1 MRISLSHIARDAGGP
16 HLASLRAFTVFMPIW
31 LLGSLLGLPYL
42 DRPLG
47 IGFALVANTV
57 GFGFAWLVLLLLR
70 VTLFRERARSHVTL
84 GIVVL
89 GGALVGAAKG
99 FSTMGILELLWS
111 DGSHSGMLIERVLS
125 AALVGM
131 WFLPSAAFI
140 EATMGRLQVARSLI
154 AAEELA
160 RSRSYPPLAA
170 ETSAKIDALLTDAL
184 DIATDASQAPK
195 SRSEKLRSLSHDH
208 LRPLIE
214 QLWSESREGAKSHWF
229 LTVHTIAAARPI
241 SPLVV
246 SAGMM
251 LVSSGLIFS
260 TVGIAE
266 GFGRLSILLM
276 SSTVFAIVAKST
288 RIRKPLP
295 GALLMGA
302 CAIAYTA
309 ANEALGQILLG
320 PFGEFSSLA
329 TGMLNAAIF
338 FTMLVISALITLSA
352 QEVSRLRSQLDEVLG
367 RGYWASNDLEDFNRL
382 RQRELA
388 TILHGQFQNG
398 LLSAELALR
407 GTTDA
412 SRLTEFI
419 TLVEQLRARLVNNQP
434 AEQEHPHDTLSRR
447 LSTLSE
453 RWRGMVDIT
462 TTGAEVVSDSPELS
476 DFLFQVCEEAVSN
489 ASRHGLA
496 QRVSIEL
503 TNLGSQIRLTVT
515 DNGVGPR
522 VGKPGLGTFLLNS
535 RDKTTWTLSSGQNQA
550 GSALTLTIAKT

>member
-1 MRISLSHIARDAGGP
+1 MRLSLSQIARDAGGP

-42 DRPLG
+42 DSPLG
-47 IGFALVANTV
+47 VGYALVANTV
-57 GFGFAWLVLLLLR
+57 GFVFAWLVLLVLR
-70 VTLFRERARSHVTL
+70 VTLFRERARSHVNL
-84 GIVVL
+84 WIVVL

-131 WFLPSAAFI
+131 WFLPSTAFI
-140 EATMGRLQVARSLI
+140 EATMERLQVARSLTS
-154 AAEELA
+154 AEELA
-160 RSRSYPPLAA
+160 RSRSHSPLAG
-170 ETSAKIDALLTDAL
+170 ETSATIDALLTNAL
-184 DIATDASQAPK
+184 DIVTDASQTPK

-214 QLWSESREGAKSHWF
+214 QLWSESREGAKPHWL
-229 LTVHTIAAARPI
+229 LTARTIAAARPL
-241 SPLVV
+241 SPAVV
-246 SAGMM
+246 TTGMI

-266 GFGRLSILLM
+266 GFGRLSILAL
-276 SSTVFAIVAKST
+276 SSTLFAIVAKST

-295 GALLMGA
+295 GALLMGT

-309 ANEALGQILLG
+309 TNEALGQALLG
-320 PFGEFSSLA
+320 PFGDFSPGA
-329 TGMLNAAIF
+329 TGTLNAAIF
-338 FTMLVISALITLSA
+338 FTMLVISALITISA
-352 QEVSRLRSQLDEVLG
+352 QEVSRLRSQLDELFG
-367 RGYWASNDLEDFNRL
+367 RENWASDDLGDLNRL

-388 TILHGQFQNG
+388 TVLHGQFQNG

-412 SRLTEFI
+412 SRPTEFI

-434 AEQEHPHDTLSRR
+434 AEKENLDDTLSRR

-453 RWRGMVDIT
+453 RWRGMVEIT
-462 TTGAEVVSDSPELS
+462 TTGAEVVSDNPELT

-503 TNLGSQIRLTVT
+503 INLGPQIRLTVT
-515 DNGVGPR
+515 DDGVGPR
-522 VGKPGLGTFLLNS
+522 LGKPGLGTFLLNS

-550 GSALTLTIAKT
+550 GSTLTITSAKT